1 MFIGFTGKA
10 FDTHKEGHLKL
21 GESMEIRDY
30 RLEYVDFKP
39 TEDANKIVWQATM
52 KVYKD
57 GNFVKTIYPNKHF
70 YKVQEQPTT
79 EVVLRSTLLED
90 LYVVLAQPNE
100 DQSAVFKVYINP
112 LVNLV
117 WIAGL
122 IVTLGTFIILLP
134 DDHGK
139 KKRISGKKDSA
150 ARRQTGVAEV
160 AS

>member
-1 MFIGFTGKA
+1 MRHPPFRHIWRGTFRAGK
-10 FDTHKEGHLKL
+10 G
-21 GESMEIRDY
+21 I
-30 RLEYVDFKP
+30 
-39 TEDANKIVWQATM
+39 NATCRI
-52 KVYKD
+52 
-57 GNFVKTIYPNKHF
+57 KTIYPNKHF

-100 DQSAVFKVYINP
+100 DQSAIFKVYINP

-134 DDHGK
+134 DEHGV
-139 KKRISGKKDSA
+139 KKRTTKKSGASKQKPA
-150 ARRQTGVAEV
+150 AAGVAG
-160 AS
+160 